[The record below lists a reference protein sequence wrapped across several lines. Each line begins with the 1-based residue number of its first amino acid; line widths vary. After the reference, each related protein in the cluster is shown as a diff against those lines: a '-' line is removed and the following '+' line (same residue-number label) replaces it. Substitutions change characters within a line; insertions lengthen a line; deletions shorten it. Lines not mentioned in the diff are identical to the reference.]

1 MTAKRRRTAAL
12 GGGVAGLSAAYVL
25 RRSHQ
30 VSLYEADDR
39 LCRHTQTPLLRA
51 ALRNP
56 SPPRP
61 YPPVSGSTASA
72 SICADRP
79 YNLVPAMCPQE
90 GVK

>member
-1 MTAKRRRTAAL
+1 MTAELRRTAVV
-12 GGGVAGLSAAYVL
+12 GGGVAGLSAAYV
-25 RRSHQ
+25 RQRSHQ
-30 VSLYEADDR
+30 VSLYEADGR
-39 LCRHTQTPLLRA
+39 PRGHSHTPLLHA
-51 ALRNP
+51 ALRSP
-56 SPPRP
+56 SPTWP